1 MGSDRARGESDALRI
16 PENLLSEPLHI
27 EVVWQVHGGRRL
39 KPQKKKAGWK
49 YSMISTGKLYGACRK
64 SEHQGHF
71 SCGRYIEHRCIC
83 MPATLTPEELGQK
96 EKAFLEENPGWLH
109 DDS

>member
-1 MGSDRARGESDALRI
+1 MAGSWREAVETAKKEGREEVFHDFDR
-16 PENLLSEPLHI
+16 N
-27 EVVWQVHGGRRL
+27 
-39 KPQKKKAGWK
+39 
-49 YSMISTGKLYGACRK
+49 TYGACRK

-83 MPATLTPEELGQK
+83 MPVSLSPEELEQK
-96 EKAFLEENPGWLH
+96 EKAFLEENPDWLR